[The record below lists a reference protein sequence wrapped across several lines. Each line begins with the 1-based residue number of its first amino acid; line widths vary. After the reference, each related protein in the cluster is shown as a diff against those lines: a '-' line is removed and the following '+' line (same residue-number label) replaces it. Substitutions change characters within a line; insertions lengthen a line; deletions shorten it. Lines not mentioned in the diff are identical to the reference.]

1 MSTIT
6 IDEIAYT
13 ESDLSKEAKDQLG
26 SMQLCDQK
34 IVALQADLAIA
45 QTARNAYAN
54 ALKELLPEAA
64 APNTKKK

>member
-64 APNTKKK
+64 PKTKKK